1 MVHRFLHNAAFVKY
15 NIHNSYCHDV
25 NNMIY
30 FIILTNKTMFENGG
44 KRMKLFSGGFIW
56 FAKKNIRSAFLVFY
70 LYDW

>member
-44 KRMKLFSGGFIW
+44 KRMKLFSGGFI
-56 FAKKNIRSAFLVFY
+56 
-70 LYDW
+70 